1 MIDRAEACMAVQVEI
16 DGGITVILLDR
27 PRKAHAYDQELLHQL
42 DAALLDVTTSLVVL
56 GSTGNGAF
64 CGGADLEE
72 MKGATA
78 GDALEMESQAL
89 FERLATAP
97 YVSIAAVQGAAAG
110 GGFELA
116 LACDLRVAGPNARFF
131 LPETSLGLIPSAGG
145 CTRLPHVVGRGRAK
159 EMILGGREI
168 DAQAALAW
176 GVVSRVSENPL
187 EEARQWAHS
196 LAVRDREALS
206 LAKEILDADGDR
218 ASRLEMER
226 FAEAGLYE
234 RKRGNLQGE

>member
-1 MIDRAEACMAVQVEI
+1 MIAKVEACMAVQVQI
-16 DGGITVILLDR
+16 DGEITVILLDR
-27 PRKAHAYDQELLHQL
+27 PRKAHAYDQALLHQL
-42 DAALLDVTTSLVVL
+42 DAALFDVTTSLVVL

-64 CGGADLEE
+64 CGGADLDE
-72 MKGATA
+72 MEGATA
-78 GDALEMESQAL
+78 RDALEMASQTL

-97 YVSIAAVQGAAAG
+97 FVSIAVVQGAAVG

-168 DAQAALAW
+168 DAPVALAW
-176 GVVSRVSENPL
+176 GVVSRVSEKPL
-187 EEARQWAHS
+187 EEARAWAHS
-196 LAVRDREALS
+196 LAEREPLALS
-206 LAKEILDADGDR
+206 SAKEILDSEGNR

-226 FAEAGLYE
+226 VAEARLYE
-234 RKRGNLQGE
+234 RKWGEEEEE

>member
-1 MIDRAEACMAVQVEI
+1 MAVQVQI

-42 DAALLDVTTSLVVL
+42 DAALFDVTTSLVVL
-56 GSTGNGAF
+56 GSTGSGAF
-64 CGGADLEE
+64 GGGADLKE
-72 MKGATA
+72 MEGSTA
-78 GDALEMESQAL
+78 RDALEMASQTL

-97 YVSIAAVQGAAAG
+97 FVSIAAVQGAAAG

-116 LACDLRVAGPNARFF
+116 LACDLRVAGPDARFF

-145 CTRLPHVVGRGRAK
+145 CTRLPQVVGRGRAK

-168 DAQAALAW
+168 DAQEALAW

-187 EEARQWAHS
+187 EEARAWAHS
-196 LAVRDREALS
+196 LAEREPLALS
-206 LAKEILDADGDR
+206 LAKEILDSEGNR

-226 FAEAGLYE
+226 VAEARLYE
-234 RKRGNLQGE
+234 GKWGTEEGD